1 VPTVGAQ
8 ANPLR
13 SPHAARWI
21 VPGAL
26 LALFLSL
33 IAILSSLGGPH
44 TPLAGL
50 AAVLYATLRA
60 GAPALAYLAGGIG
73 LGTLLRPVYAGARQP
88 FALQAALGLSLL
100 LTLSHLLGCS
110 GLLGGRAGLPIA
122 AGVCGAG
129 LFLLARQIA
138 DVLQDGSSPARVPFA
153 AAAALPAFALL
164 LVASS
169 NPPGWLWDSEARA
182 YDAQEYHL
190 QLPQEWLALGQV
202 RPLEHNVYSYLP
214 GYLESAFYHMAVM
227 TGAPSHPTAE
237 SPAPGLLASEGMGVL
252 STQFLHAGFA
262 IVAAIMIAGLVL
274 ALVARAAP
282 VAGGGIADDRRT
294 HSSISSAA
302 IAGALFL
309 SIPWII
315 VTGSLPYNDLAV
327 CALLAPALIAAIEPG
342 LSPARRGMIVGLLI
356 GVACGVKPT
365 ALLLGAPPAA
375 TLLLGTIAPRRW
387 PAALLAASIS
397 GLCALSP
404 WLVRNWLASGNPV
417 FPEAS
422 ALFGTAH
429 WSHEQISRYAAA
441 HHFDGSLVDRFR
453 LMLLADPSDPA
464 GPRHRGLLHPQWSI
478 FFALVLIAIPIALVS
493 RHRRMAALMSVAVA
507 TQLAAWLF
515 ATHIQSR
522 FLIPLAV
529 PGASLI
535 GLAIASLAERTT
547 PLARAWP
554 LAGAAA
560 TLFLA
565 AHAASIFAD
574 QGSAAPGEPPQPNA
588 LLIPGPPALSGE
600 DLRPVLMSATP
611 AQRNEIL
618 QQLGP
623 RQLANL
629 ALPRGSRL
637 YLLGES
643 TPLYY
648 TVPVIYATTY
658 DRSLLAAAI
667 SSAPGDPVSWSAALR
682 AAGVTHILANFA
694 ELGRLQRSHFLDPD
708 LDPARIQSWLGT
720 SARQLRAWPELGV
733 ALYELP
739 KEPPR

>member
-1 VPTVGAQ
+1 M
-8 ANPLR
+8 
-13 SPHAARWI
+13 

-26 LALFLSL
+26 LALFLIL

-50 AAVLYATLRA
+50 AAVLYATFRA

-73 LGTLLRPVYAGARQP
+73 LGRLLRPLYAGARQP

-110 GLLGGRAGLPIA
+110 GLLGGRAGFPIA
-122 AGVCGAG
+122 AGVCAAG
-129 LFLLARQIA
+129 LLLLARQIA
-138 DVLQDGSSPARVPFA
+138 DVLQDGSARARVPLA
-153 AAAALPAFALL
+153 AAAALPALALL
-164 LVASS
+164 LVAAS

-190 QLPQEWLALGQV
+190 QLPQEWLALGRI

-227 TGAPSHPTAE
+227 TGAPPHPTAE
-237 SPAPGLLASEGMGVL
+237 SPAPGLLAGEGMGVL
-252 STQFLHAGFA
+252 STQFLHAGFT
-262 IVAAIMIAGLVL
+262 IIGAIMITRLVL
-274 ALVARAAP
+274 ALLARAAP
-282 VAGGGIADDRRT
+282 VVGGSTADDRAAQ
-294 HSSISSAA
+294 SSISSAI

-365 ALLLGAPPAA
+365 ALLLGAPPALI
-375 TLLLGTIAPRRW
+375 LLLGTTARARW
-387 PAALLAASIS
+387 PAALLAASLS
-397 GLCALSP
+397 GLFALSP
-404 WLVRNWLASGNPV
+404 WLIRNWLASGNPV

-429 WSHEQISRYAAA
+429 WNHEQIARYAGA
-441 HHFDGSLVDRFR
+441 HDFDGSLADRFR
-453 LMLLADPSDPA
+453 LMFFADPSDPA
-464 GPRHRGLLHPQWSI
+464 GPRHRGLLHPQWSV
-478 FFALVLIAIPIALVS
+478 FYALVLIAIPVALAS
-493 RHRRMAALMSVAVA
+493 RHRRIAALMSAALA
-507 TQLAAWLF
+507 TQLVAWLF

-547 PLARAWP
+547 LLSRAWP
-554 LAGAAA
+554 LAGATA

-565 AHAASIFAD
+565 AHSTSIFAD
-574 QGSAAPGEPPQPNA
+574 QGSPAPGEPPQPNA
-588 LLIPGPPALSGE
+588 LLIPGPPALTGE
-600 DLRPVLMSATP
+600 DLRPVLASATP
-611 AQRNEIL
+611 SQRNEIV
-618 QQLGP
+618 QRLGP

-637 YLLGES
+637 CLLGES

-648 TVPVIYATTY
+648 TVPVIYTTTY
-658 DRSLLAAAI
+658 DRSVLAAAI
-667 SSAPGDPVSWSAALR
+667 ASAPGDPASWSAALR

-694 ELGRLQRSHFLDPD
+694 ELGRLQRSRFLDPD
-708 LDPARIQSWLGT
+708 LEPVRIQSWLG
-720 SARQLRAWPELGV
+720 SWARQLRVWPELGV